1 MLTVLRFCET
11 EAARR
16 EAGSTGMRS
25 AAEDLSCSTPHG
37 GTKVVYLIN
46 PSSTHTVVS
55 SLEVHILRAR
65 SSRSTYTC
73 RAPMIT
79 QDTAHDASTS
89 AGDRYHWLRWRK
101 VYRRFHHD
109 KGRDANTGSS
119 ICSGELLQQ
128 RLQALCRHY
137 CALDKGRSCSTASEA
152 NCKIIHT
159 TTTPQHTLSRHP
171 GPSPVHTLAI
181 MGQNETMP

>member
-46 PSSTHTVVS
+46 PSSTHAVPSQQPRGTY
-55 SLEVHILRAR
+55 
-65 SSRSTYTC
+65 STCPAVAVLYTC

-109 KGRDANTGSS
+109 KGKDANTGSS
-119 ICSGELLQQ
+119 ICIGELLQQ
-128 RLQALCRHY
+128 RLQALCRHIITHWTRDGLVQQHQKQT
-137 CALDKGRSCSTASEA
+137 ARSY
-152 NCKIIHT
+152 
-159 TTTPQHTLSRHP
+159 TPHHIAAHP
-171 GPSPVHTLAI
+171 LAA
-181 MGQNETMP
+181 PWS

>member
-25 AAEDLSCSTPHG
+25 AAEDLSCPTPHG

-46 PSSTHTVVS
+46 PSSTHAVPSQQPGGTY
-55 SLEVHILRAR
+55 
-65 SSRSTYTC
+65 STCPAVAVLYTC

-109 KGRDANTGSS
+109 KGKDANTGSS

-128 RLQALCRHY
+128 RLQALCRHSY
-137 CALDKGRSCSTASEA
+137 ALDKGRSCSTASEA

-159 TTTPQHTLSRHP
+159 IPTSRHTLSRHP
-171 GPSPVHTLAI
+171 GPSPLHTRNH
-181 MGQNETMP
+181 GPE